1 MQITNSKSN
10 YIREILWRSYYVF
23 SVSFLIYIFLSYLIT
38 AVTPT
43 TLFIDRQ
50 IFSPNYIRIVLGLAF
65 FLAMS
70 GWNILKSLNS
80 INFQSP
86 WTLNR
91 MEKIITISSAILLAY
106 IFGGSL
112 QIPSVLAFIAFIAF
126 LIGFIY
132 LIPQLLNFY
141 SHFTINDLAYF
152 HKFIFH
158 LITALASSLKR
169 IHSIKKESN
178 NKKYSIVI
186 TKEQINLL
194 KLMGTSSLIIIF
206 ISVIIIVTISKYVT
220 GQTIRENKLRKL
232 FYITSIAP
240 EHTTPGRTAK
250 LIGYNFGFKTDT
262 NYQVLT
268 DDGIVLEIVT
278 WDKDFIEFLIPLSLP
293 MGNHKIWI
301 VRPTDELHREQG
313 YKKSNKISLE
323 VHSRFALLPDVDDS
337 KFDRGVKKIK
347 KLLID
352 TYPQFSPL
360 IFSVYKYE

>member
-1 MQITNSKSN
+1 MQKNNSTIDN
-10 YIREILWRSYYVF
+10 IREILWRSFYVL
-23 SVSFLIYIFLSYLIT
+23 SVSVLIYIFLSYFIT
-38 AVTPT
+38 AITPT

-50 IFSPNYIRIVLGLAF
+50 IFSPNYIRIILGLAF

-80 INFQSP
+80 INYQSP
-86 WTLNR
+86 WKLGR
-91 MEKIITISSAILLAY
+91 MEKIITISSAVLLAY

-112 QIPSVLAFIAFIAF
+112 QIPSVFAFVAFIVFF
-126 LIGFIY
+126 MGFIY

-141 SHFTINDLAYF
+141 SHFTINDLTYF
-152 HKFIFH
+152 YKFIFR

-169 IHSIKKESN
+169 MYFIKKESD

-194 KLMGTSSLIIIF
+194 KLIVTSSLIIIF
-206 ISVIIIVTISKYVT
+206 ISVIIVLTISKYVT
-220 GQTIRENKLRKL
+220 GQTIRENKFRKL
-232 FYITSIAP
+232 FYISSVEP

-278 WDKDFIEFLIPLSLP
+278 WDKDFIDFLIPLSLP

-301 VRPTDELHREQG
+301 VRPTDELHRNQG
-313 YKKSNKISLE
+313 FRKSNKISLKI
-323 VHSRFALLPDVDDS
+323 HSRFSLLPDVGDS

-347 KLLID
+347 KYLIN
-352 TYPQFSPL
+352 TYPKLSPW
-360 IFSVYKYE
+360 IFSV